1 MVRNCSFLHQIF
13 SKINFVNTR
22 NIIWP
27 TFVIVTKTCCRRDS
41 KSFLPKPSLK
51 VRRAS
56 AIFWDYLG
64 MYKDYG
70 QKICEISW
78 ISILNRCWKFQFP
91 ILKNKKVLFL
101 KKIFFWP
108 YRQDTSKRWRVPSQF
123 SRRFWV
129 RVPKHRWDRGQK
141 RLKTIIYTVET
152 WKITYLLMQHELRL
166 C

>member
-27 TFVIVTKTCCRRDS
+27 TFVIVTKTCCRRDP

-64 MYKDYG
+64 MYRDSG
-70 QKICEISW
+70 QKICEISR

-91 ILKNKKVLFL
+91 ILKNKKVLSL
-101 KKIFFWP
+101 KKYFFCHSQ
-108 YRQDTSKRWRVPSQF
+108 YQNKKKLCLLTQF
-123 SRRFWV
+123 SRKV
-129 RVPKHRWDRGQK
+129 
-141 RLKTIIYTVET
+141 LA
-152 WKITYLLMQHELRL
+152 
-166 C
+166 

>member
-78 ISILNRCWKFQFP
+78 ISILNRCWKFQLS
-91 ILKNKKVLFL
+91 ILKNKKSFIPKNIFL
-101 KKIFFWP
+101 AVVNIKTKKLCLL
-108 YRQDTSKRWRVPSQF
+108 TQF
-123 SRRFWV
+123 SRRFWLAKEARCTLV
-129 RVPKHRWDRGQK
+129 VKLSRVGLFSLVFIFQR
-141 RLKTIIYTVET
+141 
-152 WKITYLLMQHELRL
+152 
-166 C
+166 